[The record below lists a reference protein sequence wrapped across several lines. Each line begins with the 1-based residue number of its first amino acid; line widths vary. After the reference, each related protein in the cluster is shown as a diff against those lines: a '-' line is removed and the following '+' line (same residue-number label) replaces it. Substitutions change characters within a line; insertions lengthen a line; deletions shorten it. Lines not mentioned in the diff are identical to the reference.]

1 MKPGPASAKSVLT
14 STILV
19 DATPKPAVECLASIC
34 LSQGWCSDECDAGE
48 LAEKWEARFIE
59 LLQYELSELHRIGRF
74 SAFTF
79 NSSSSYLIQGSAFI
93 EPIDTEEVKEAKR
106 RRSRCSEYT
115 AAFAH
120 CSPRDFEALCVGI
133 LDLIGVEEPRIT
145 PYSADEGIDFYGRLK
160 LDRFIFAH
168 DFYPGIQNQLTVWML
183 GQAKHY
189 SGGTV
194 STFEIRDLVG
204 AVELAKGGAF
214 GASPEKYADLRI
226 RVCDPIFYLF
236 FTTGRISLN
245 SWRLIERSG
254 VAAMDGDMIAALL
267 ADRAIGV
274 DADHT
279 FQADLLK
286 QWILK
291 YHL

>member
-19 DATPKPAVECLASIC
+19 DATPKPAVERLASIC
-34 LSQGWCSDECDAGE
+34 LSQGWCSNECDASE
-48 LAEKWEARFIE
+48 LAEKWEARFID

-74 SAFTF
+74 SAFAF

-93 EPIDTEEVKEAKR
+93 EPVDSEEVKDAKR

-115 AAFAH
+115 AAFVH
-120 CSPRDFEALCVGI
+120 FSPRDFEALCVGI
-133 LDLIGVEEPRIT
+133 LDLIGVEQPQIT
-145 PYSADEGIDFYGRLK
+145 PYSGDEGIDFYGRLK
-160 LDRFIFAH
+160 LEKYIFAH
-168 DFYPGIQNQLTVWML
+168 DFYPGIQRQLTVWML

-189 SGGTV
+189 GSGVV

-214 GASPEKYADLRI
+214 GASAEKYADLRI
-226 RVCDPIFYLF
+226 RVCDPILYLF

-245 SWRLIERSG
+245 SWRLI
-254 VAAMDGDMIAALL
+254 
-267 ADRAIGV
+267 
-274 DADHT
+274 
-279 FQADLLK
+279 
-286 QWILK
+286 
-291 YHL
+291 